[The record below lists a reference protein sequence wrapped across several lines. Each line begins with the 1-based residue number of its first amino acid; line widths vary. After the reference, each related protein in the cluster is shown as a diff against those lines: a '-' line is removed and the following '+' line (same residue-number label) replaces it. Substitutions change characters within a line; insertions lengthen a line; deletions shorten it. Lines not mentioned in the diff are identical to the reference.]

1 MLGQLLQTGVGAL
14 AWALGALVLVAAL
27 LYLART
33 ALARWR
39 RVRQFRGRVRA
50 EDALKHVYKARAAG
64 ERPTVESMAGSM
76 QVSLNRAA
84 QTVAGLQKAELLTV
98 GQEGMQLTPSGERYA
113 LNVIRAH
120 RLWEQHL
127 AEKTGVAE
135 GEWHR
140 RAEHQEHL
148 ISPEEADS
156 LSAGLGHPTFDPH
169 GDPIPGPRGDLP
181 RMPDQRLSSL
191 EPGRWARITHVEDE
205 PEEIF
210 AQIRAMGL
218 APGMRLRLLA
228 KDPRR
233 LRCWCD
239 GEDHVLAPIVASS
252 LTVEPLPEAA
262 GMAEAARPL
271 WLSQLEPGRCGR
283 VVRLSPRCRGAERR
297 RLMDLGILPGTV
309 IRSELRS
316 PTGGLTAYRVRDTLI
331 GLREDQ
337 AAQIQ
342 IEPLPESAS

>member
-1 MLGQLLQTGVGAL
+1 MLGQLAQTGAAL
-14 AWALGALVLVAAL
+14 AWAVAAL
-27 LYLART
+27 AVIAAFVVLARA

-39 RVRQFRGRVRA
+39 QGRQFRLRVRA

-64 ERPTVESMAGSM
+64 ERPTLESMAGSM
-76 QVSLNRAA
+76 QVSVNRAA
-84 QTVAGLQKAELLTV
+84 QTVAGLQKAELLTL
-98 GQEGMQLTPSGERYA
+98 GEEGMRLTPSGERYA

-135 GEWHR
+135 NEWHR
-140 RAEHQEHL
+140 RAERQEHL
-148 ISPEEADS
+148 ITPEQADS
-156 LSAGLGHPTFDPH
+156 ISAGLGHPTHDPH
-169 GDPIPGPRGDLP
+169 GDPIPGPRGDFP
-181 RMPDQRLSSL
+181 PMSDQRLSSL
-191 EPGRWARITHVEDE
+191 EPGRWARITHIEDE

-218 APGMRLRLLA
+218 APGMQLRLLD

-239 GEDHVLAPIVASS
+239 GEDHVLAPIVAAN
-252 LTVEPLPEAA
+252 LTVQPLAEPAAA
-262 GMAEAARPL
+262 GEAARPL
-271 WLSQLEPGRCGR
+271 LLSHLEPGRRGR

-309 IRSELRS
+309 VRSELRS

-331 GLREDQ
+331 ALREEQ

-342 IEPLPESAS
+342 IEPLAEPAS